1 MSNSKVHTENGGLT
15 QEILDNLNVEQARDD
30 NKKYLDGLGGTD
42 GLIKLVDT
50 NVHDG
55 LTQEK
60 VESQREKFG
69 NNSFPE
75 SPMEGFFALLFAAFQ
90 DPTLL
95 ILIAAAIV
103 SLALGLADPAHGDE
117 GWIEGG
123 AILIAVFVV
132 ANVSAFNDYTKE
144 LQFRALEASS
154 QQDERTSVIRDG
166 GTQRVN
172 PVDLVVG
179 DIILLQAG
187 DSIPADCVLVDS
199 STVMCNESALTG
211 ESDDLKK
218 TKHKD
223 CFLLSS
229 CLVTSGED
237 SRAVVIGIGAHS
249 QWGKIKANLVSE
261 SVNTPLQ
268 DKLEHM
274 AELIGYVGLVAA
286 IGTFIVM
293 VISIWARHDGED
305 IVGGLIEAFILAV
318 TIVVVAIPEGLP
330 LAVTI
335 ALAYSTKKMYKDQ
348 CFIRVLAACETMG
361 NATNICSDKT
371 GTLTENLMTVVE
383 GYFGDVKYDQDV
395 FAQASINE
403 AVKTNLAEN
412 FCLNRNAYFI
422 YKDSNGVELHRPNV
436 IGSKTEGAL
445 MTLAKNWGFQYE
457 AVQEKQFDANKGD
470 VLFPFNSLK
479 KRSTV
484 KVHRNDGSVR
494 LYIKGA
500 SEWVLKDCVSYA
512 GKDGNPLPMNP
523 QKVSEI
529 EKAIVDMANNAL
541 RTLLI
546 AHRDFPNEAALP
558 SNWRDDPPDNSNLVC
573 DGIVG
578 IIDPLRS
585 DVKEAVRIAQEAGVT
600 VRMVTGDNM
609 NTARAIAR
617 NCGILTA
624 DGESIEG
631 PVYRNL
637 TPAGADVAL
646 QKLQVMARS
655 SPEDKFLLVTRLNG
669 YAIPETKEEWEEKHK
684 DKVGI
689 TWEKDRDRI
698 MPGYLEEWES
708 TRPGGGHVVGVTG
721 DGTNDAPALKAAD
734 VGLAMGIAGTKVAQ
748 SASDIVIL
756 DDKFSSIVRAIMWG
770 RSVYD
775 NIRKFLQFQLT
786 VNVVALLIVF
796 IGACGGFPP
805 PLNAVMMLWINLV
818 MDTLG
823 ALALATEAPT
833 FKLLARRP
841 YRRQAGLISRPMMRH
856 IGFQSLFQLIL
867 LLVLLFDGPRQ
878 FGIREGEWCAD
889 YSVNS
894 KSTKWDPATGKKD
907 ASGTITCKSFDQKC
921 DNTDDICLEEEKEE
935 GGFKFTFFELEDFK
949 SECLVCKRIDHTHG
963 TLMFNTFVWCQIFNE
978 YNSKSLTDDWDVFS
992 DLPTNYMFI
1001 FVSLL
1006 TVFLQ
1011 VILVEF
1017 GGEFLGVSPLTLNQ
1031 WLVNIALGFITLPVG
1046 IIMRFFP
1053 VKEDPASFF
1062 DDGSGPSTAGKQAS
1076 VQIEMV
1082 AKEEPK
1088 AVDL

>member
-1 MSNSKVHTENGGLT
+1 MS
-15 QEILDNLNVEQARDD
+15 QEVLDNLNVEQAREE
-30 NKKYLDGLGGTD
+30 NKKYLDTLGGTD
-42 GLIKLVDT
+42 ALVELIGTSVQ
-50 NVHDG
+50 NG
-55 LTQEK
+55 LTSSQ
-60 VESQREKFG
+60 VDSQRSSYGTNE
-69 NNSFPE
+69 FPE

-90 DPTLL
+90 DPTLM
-95 ILIAAAIV
+95 ILIAAAVV
-103 SLALGLADPAHGDE
+103 SLVLGLVSTEHGDE
-117 GWIEGG
+117 GWIEGA
-123 AILIAVFVV
+123 AILIAVFIV
-132 ANVSAFNDYTKE
+132 ANVSAGNDYTKE

-154 QQDERTSVIRDG
+154 QQDERTSVVRDG
-166 GTQRVN
+166 TTQRVN
-172 PVDLVVG
+172 PTELVVG

-199 STVMCNESALTG
+199 STVMANESALTG

-218 TKHKD
+218 TKSKD

-237 SRAVVIGIGAHS
+237 SRAVVIGIGPHS
-249 QWGKIKANLVSE
+249 QWGKIKSNLVSE

-274 AELIGYVGLVAA
+274 AELIGYVGLIAAVA
-286 IGTFIVM
+286 TFIVM
-293 VISIWARHDGED
+293 VISIWARHDGKD
-305 IVGGLIEAFILAV
+305 IVGGFIEAFILAV

-383 GYFGDVKYDQDV
+383 GYFGDVKYDQDA
-395 FAQASINE
+395 FPNASLNDV
-403 AVKTNLAEN
+403 VKTNLAEN

-445 MTLAKNWGFQYE
+445 MTLAKNWGYQYE
-457 AVQEKQFDANKGD
+457 AVQTEQFDAEKGD
-470 VLFPFNSLK
+470 ILFPFNSSK

-484 KVHRNDGSVR
+484 KVHRKDGSVR

-500 SEWVLKDCVSYA
+500 TEWVLRDCVSFT
-512 GKDGNPLPMNP
+512 GKDGAALPLNANKLTEM
-523 QKVSEI
+523 
-529 EKAIVDMANNAL
+529 EKIIVDMANNAL

-558 SNWRDDPPDNSNLVC
+558 SNWREDPPDNADLIC

-609 NTARAIAR
+609 NTACAIAR

-624 DGESIEG
+624 AGTSIEG

-637 TPAGADVAL
+637 TPAGADAVL
-646 QKLQVMARS
+646 RKLQVMARS

-684 DKVGI
+684 DKAGV
-689 TWEKDRDRI
+689 TWEKDRDRL
-698 MPGYLEEWES
+698 MPGYREEWES
-708 TRPGGGHVVGVTG
+708 TRPDGGHVVGVTG

-734 VGLAMGIAGTKVAQ
+734 VGLSMGIAGTKVAQ

-818 MDTLG
+818 MDTMG

-833 FKLLARRP
+833 LKLLARRP
-841 YRRQAGLISRPMMRH
+841 YRRQAGLISRPMMRN
-856 IGFQSLFQLIL
+856 IGFQSFYQLTT
-867 LLVLLFDGPRQ
+867 LLVLLFAGGKL
-878 FGIREGEWCAD
+878 FGIRSGEWCSKF
-889 YSVNS
+889 SVEDSNQRWNLQ
-894 KSTKWDPATGKKD
+894 TTEKD
-907 ASGTITCKSFDQKC
+907 ASGDVTCDSFNMC
-921 DNTDDICLEEEKEE
+921 DTKDIDCYEKEFDI
-935 GGFKFTFFELEDFK
+935 GGGQKRSFSDFDGFM
-949 SECLVCKRIDHTHG
+949 SECLLCEKYDHTHG
-963 TLMFNTFVWCQIFNE
+963 TIMFNTFVWAQIFNE
-978 YNSKSLTDDWDVFS
+978 YNSKSLTDEWDVYS
-992 DLPTNYMFI
+992 DLPTNYMFLAVSVVTIGLQI
-1001 FVSLL
+1001 FLV
-1006 TVFLQ
+1006 Q
-1011 VILVEF
+1011 V
-1017 GGEFLGVSPLTLNQ
+1017 GGEFLGVSPLNLNQ
-1031 WLVNIALGFITLPVG
+1031 WLVTIALGAIALPVG
-1046 IIMRFFP
+1046 IFMRFFP
-1053 VKEDPASFF
+1053 IEEDPSSFF
-1062 DDGSGPSTAGKQAS
+1062 
-1076 VQIEMV
+1076 
-1082 AKEEPK
+1082 
-1088 AVDL
+1088 

>member
-1 MSNSKVHTENGGLT
+1 M
-15 QEILDNLNVEQARDD
+15 LDNLNVEQARDE

-42 GLIKLVDT
+42 KLVELIGSSVQ
-50 NVHDG
+50 NG
-55 LTQEK
+55 LTDDQ
-60 VESQREKFG
+60 VISLREQFG
-69 NNSFPE
+69 NNAFPE

-95 ILIAAAIV
+95 ILIGAAVV
-103 SLALGLADPAHGDE
+103 SLVLGLVSSEHGDE
-117 GWIEGG
+117 GWIEGA

-132 ANVSAFNDYTKE
+132 ANVSAGNDYTKE

-154 QQDERTSVIRDG
+154 QQDERTSVVRNGI
-166 GTQRVN
+166 TQRIN
-172 PVDLVVG
+172 PIDLVIG

-187 DSIPADCVLVDS
+187 DSIPADCVLVDN
-199 STVMCNESALTG
+199 STVMANESALTG

-218 TKHKD
+218 TKSKD

-237 SRAVVIGIGAHS
+237 SRAIVIGIGCKS

-268 DKLEHM
+268 DKLEQM
-274 AELIGYVGLVAA
+274 AEQIGYVGLIAAVA
-286 IGTFIVM
+286 TFIVM
-293 VISIWARHDGED
+293 VISIWARHNGED
-305 IVGGLIEAFILAV
+305 IVGGFIHAFILAV

-383 GYFGDVKYDQDV
+383 GYFGDVKFGQDG
-395 FAQASINE
+395 FSTASINE
-403 AVKTNLAEN
+403 AVKVNLAEN

-422 YKDSNGVELHRPNV
+422 YKDSNGVELHRPTV

-445 MTLAKNWGFQYE
+445 MTLANNWGYKYE
-457 AVQEKQFDANKGD
+457 AVQNEMFDADKGD
-470 VLFPFNSLK
+470 ILFPFNSQK

-484 KVHRNDGSVR
+484 KVHRKDGSIR

-500 SEWVLKDCVSYA
+500 TEWVLKDCVSYT
-512 GKDGNPLPMNP
+512 GKDGSPLPMTP
-523 QKVSEI
+523 AKVTEI
-529 EKAIVDMANNAL
+529 EQIIVDMASNAL

-558 SNWRDDPPDNSNLVC
+558 SNWREDPPDNRELIC

-585 DVKEAVRIAQEAGVT
+585 DVTEAVRIAQEAGVT

-609 NTARAIAR
+609 NTARAIAKI
-617 NCGILTA
+617 CGILTA
-624 DGESIEG
+624 SGTSIEG

-637 TPAGADVAL
+637 TPAGADDVL
-646 QKLQVMARS
+646 QTVQVMARS
-655 SPEDKFLLVTRLNG
+655 SPEDKFLMVTRLNG
-669 YAIPETKEEWEEKHK
+669 YAIPETKEEWIEKHK
-684 DKVGI
+684 DKADV
-689 TWEKDRDRI
+689 TWEKDRDRLL
-698 MPGYLEEWES
+698 PGYREEWES
-708 TRPGGGHVVGVTG
+708 TRPDGGHVVGVTG

-734 VGLAMGIAGTKVAQ
+734 VGLSMGIAGTKVAQ

-833 FKLLARRP
+833 LKLLNRRP

-856 IGFQSLFQLIL
+856 IGFQSVFQLTTM
-867 LLVLLFDGPRQ
+867 LVLLFAGDKL
-878 FGIREGEWCAD
+878 FGIRSGQWCAN
-889 YSVNS
+889 YSIENS
-894 KSTKWDPATGKKD
+894 QRKWDSSTGKKD
-907 ASGTITCKSFDQKC
+907 PNGDITCNDFKKC
-921 DNTDDICLEEEKEE
+921 DKRDEVCFEKDFSDYD
-935 GGFKFTFFELEDFK
+935 GFKD
-949 SECLVCKRIDHTHG
+949 ECLLCNKYDHTHG
-963 TLMFNTFVWCQIFNE
+963 TIMFNTFVWCQIFNE
-978 YNSKSLTDDWDVFS
+978 YNSKSLTDEWDVYS

-1001 FVSLL
+1001 SVSLL
-1006 TVFLQ
+1006 TIFLQ
-1011 VILVEF
+1011 FLLVQF
-1017 GGEFLGVSPLTLNQ
+1017 GGEFLGVTPLTFEQ
-1031 WLVNIALGFITLPVG
+1031 WWVTILVGAIALPVG
-1046 IIMRFFP
+1046 ILMRFFP
-1053 VKEDPASFF
+1053 MKEDPNSFF
-1062 DDGSGPSTAGKQAS
+1062 NASAGPTAVAKPLS
-1076 VQIEMV
+1076 DNSKDIEMKL
-1082 AKEEPK
+1082 KENVP
-1088 AVDL
+1088 